1 MTEGNEIKN
10 RYKGILYVIVASL
23 LWSTGG
29 ILIKLIDGNP
39 IGIAGSRSL
48 IAFLIMLIYIK
59 KPKITGSKPQI
70 LGASA
75 YALTVICFV
84 IANKMTTSANA
95 ILLQFTA
102 PIFVVLLGF
111 FLLKEK
117 IHNYDIISI
126 IAVFLGMTLF
136 FVKDVNPGNMIGNI
150 VAIFSGFLLA
160 GTTVSLR
167 MQKDG
172 SAVETTLLGNLF
184 AFIVSIPFLFQIN
197 FDSKSILAI
206 ILLGVF
212 QLGISY
218 ILYAKSLKYITAIEA
233 ILITAIEPLLNPVWV
248 FLFDGEN
255 PGMYPVIGGII
266 VLISVIARNI
276 YIVRKN

>member
-1 MTEGNEIKN
+1 
-10 RYKGILYVIVASL
+10 
-23 LWSTGG
+23 
-29 ILIKLIDGNP
+29 
-39 IGIAGSRSL
+39 
-48 IAFLIMLIYIK
+48 
-59 KPKITGSKPQI
+59 
-70 LGASA
+70 
-75 YALTVICFV
+75 
-84 IANKMTTSANA
+84 
-95 ILLQFTA
+95 
-102 PIFVVLLGF
+102 
-111 FLLKEK
+111 
-117 IHNYDIISI
+117 
-126 IAVFLGMTLF
+126 
-136 FVKDVNPGNMIGNI
+136 MIGNI